1 MTQSQAQA
9 GMQAIRKKKKPTTK
23 LLAGLFLAAFSF
35 IVSWKKTIANLLSVI
50 LSPFLTSLNLPVGF
64 LCFLPF
70 SPCFFY
76 HTPSICPPLFS
87 PPSPPAL
94 IMPHFAPLP
103 HSPFLCPLSVSL
115 AGIQG
120 AKVEEEIDS
129 KKDSHVM
136 WRGTKEDPGGL
147 GRLSKTPFIPCFSI
161 LGHTLHTLTKNNT
174 RTSLIFTWRLS
185 CSYLYFFLLF
195 WGFFCTSKKISLYN
209 PPIIPSHWS
218 IRLSSSRRFPA
229 PCILTFSQAGVKPRV
244 I

>member
-1 MTQSQAQA
+1 M
-9 GMQAIRKKKKPTTK
+9 
-23 LLAGLFLAAFSF
+23 FSVF
-35 IVSWKKTIANLLSVI
+35 
-50 LSPFLTSLNLPVGF
+50 
-64 LCFLPF
+64 
-70 SPCFFY
+70 PCFFY

-161 LGHTLHTLTKNNT
+161 LGHTLHTLTKDNT
-174 RTSLIFTWRLS
+174 RSSLIFTWRLS
-185 CSYLYFFLLF
+185 CSYLYFFLLLHIQ
-195 WGFFCTSKKISLYN
+195 KDQPLQ
-209 PPIIPSHWS
+209 PSHHS
-218 IRLSSSRRFPA
+218 VPLIYTVKQLQ
-229 PCILTFSQAGVKPRV
+229 TFSGTMHSHLQPGRC
-244 I
+244 